1 MCSILRKFA
10 TPVVMAMCL
19 GAGTAY
25 AESAVIVKY
34 KFGPPGDPRQ
44 IEPGFLADRAQRLGH
59 LRQDVLYFATEEQ
72 AKAALVRLRARPNVA
87 FAEPSTA
94 DWRHQAT
101 VPNDPRYDELWGLDN
116 VGQFSGGVPDADV
129 DAPEAWDSGT
139 GNCSVVTVVMDTGG
153 DYNHADLRDNAY
165 NNTTG
170 VGGQRGFDAINNDND
185 PMDDHW
191 HGTHV
196 SGTIAARG
204 NNGQSVVGVNW
215 AACLFWVKMLNASGS
230 GTTDQILRAFNYV
243 VQALNAGV
251 KIRVVNASW
260 GGTTPSQAV
269 QDAITVLRDKN
280 VLFVAAAGN
289 STKDLGS
296 QPFYPAAYPVDNIV
310 SVAATDHKDA
320 LASFSN
326 WGDVEVD
333 LGAPGVNILSTGLGG
348 GERTAQGTSMAA
360 PHVAG
365 AASLLLSLEPTLS
378 YASVKAR
385 ILELR

>member
-25 AESAVIVKY
+25 AKSSVIVKY

-72 AKAALVRLRARPNVA
+72 AKAALARLRARPNVD
-87 FAEPSTA
+87 FAEPSTG

-116 VGQFSGGVPDADV
+116 VGQYSGGVPDADV

-230 GTTDQILRAFNYV
+230 GTTDQILNGI
-243 VQALNAGV
+243 Q
-251 KIRVVNASW
+251 
-260 GGTTPSQAV
+260 
-269 QDAITVLRDKN
+269 LR
-280 VLFVAAAGN
+280 
-289 STKDLGS
+289 
-296 QPFYPAAYPVDNIV
+296 
-310 SVAATDHKDA
+310 
-320 LASFSN
+320 
-326 WGDVEVD
+326 
-333 LGAPGVNILSTGLGG
+333 
-348 GERTAQGTSMAA
+348 R
-360 PHVAG
+360 AG
-365 AASLLLSLEPTLS
+365 AERWGQDQGRQRVMGRYDSIAGSAGRHHCPARQERAVRRGGRQLDEGPWQPAVLSCCLS
-378 YASVKAR
+378 GR
-385 ILELR
+385 